1 MDISAPGEN
10 ARVARISMMSRGD
23 AGGQENQSG
32 AAEFVLTDIDEGAA
46 AFATLFEVHA
56 AVIHL

>member
-1 MDISAPGEN
+1 
-10 ARVARISMMSRGD
+10 MMSRGD